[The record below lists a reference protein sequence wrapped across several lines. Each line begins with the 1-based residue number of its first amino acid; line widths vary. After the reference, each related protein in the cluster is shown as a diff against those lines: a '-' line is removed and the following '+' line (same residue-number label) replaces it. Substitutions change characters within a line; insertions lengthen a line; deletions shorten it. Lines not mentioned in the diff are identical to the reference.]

1 LDTTLFVYALIA
13 TVVSGVVTLITLKL
27 VFQYLALKHFPKF
40 GIYLIVVGTIT
51 LILAALAI

>member
-1 LDTTLFVYALIA
+1 LIA